1 MHADNRY
8 MYIFKYRGCRFEM
21 AAGPAASKCLQVRN
35 GPAEAPEAPDT
46 STNTYSST
54 SRRTSTRTST
64 CIYANTT
71 TSACTCAYKHI
82 HVHPLTCLQTL
93 REQQHRPR
101 FLETHYEHLEILPCT
116 CTLEPAAPEVHLYH
130 LDGEVNAE
138 APAAPDVN
146 LYTTWM
152 LR

>member
-1 MHADNRY
+1 MHADSRY

-21 AAGPAASKCLQVRN
+21 AAGPAGSKCLQVRN

-46 STNTYSST
+46 STSTYSSR

-64 CIYANTT
+64 CTYANTT

-93 REQQHRPR
+93 REQMHWPSFCWRLTMSPWR
-101 FLETHYEHLEILPCT
+101 FCH
-116 CTLEPAAPEVHLYH
+116 LEPAAPEVHLYH

-138 APAAPDVN
+138 GPAAPEVH

-152 LR
+152 VR